1 METAA
6 PPAGTLEHL
15 RLTEGYAALGPG
27 FVERLDP
34 TPLPAPYLIAYNAD
48 VGEQLGLDPA
58 QAERPEFLRLA
69 AGCARFGAVE
79 PFAAVYAGHQFGS
92 FVAQLGDGRAITL
105 GEVETADGSPLEW
118 QIKGG
123 GPTAFSRFGDGRA
136 VLRSTIRE
144 YLCSEAM
151 AGLGIPTTR
160 ALAIAGSDEP
170 IFRETPETA
179 AVLTR
184 IAPAHLRFGH
194 FEYFHYRN
202 QPAQVKTLA
211 DYAMRRFFPKIA
223 TIADDAE
230 RYAHFLATVCRR
242 TASLVAH
249 WQAVGFAHGVMNTD
263 NMSLLG
269 LTLDYGPFGFLDA
282 YIPSFICNH
291 TDSGGRYAFDRQPAI
306 ARWNCQALAAALST
320 LVPIDDAR
328 TALAAF
334 DTEFARVMPAL
345 LRAKFGLEKAIDGD
359 GKMMSAGLDALALHG
374 IDYTVFFRALSRF
387 APGNDADRSI
397 AALFPDDAY
406 ATWRTAYL
414 ARLELE
420 DRPESARHAA
430 MLATNP
436 AVVLRNYLA
445 QEAIE
450 AAQARDYKPL
460 ADLHA
465 ALREPY
471 TEREDRARFAAP
483 PPPGASAIEVSC
495 SS

>member
-1 METAA
+1 METVSA
-6 PPAGTLEHL
+6 PLGSLERL
-15 RLTEGYAALGPG
+15 RLSDGYAALGPT

-34 TPLPAPYLIAYNAD
+34 TPLPEPYLIAYNED
-48 VGEQLGLDPA
+48 VGALLGLDPA
-58 QAERPEFLRLA
+58 QAKRPEFLRLA

-92 FVAQLGDGRAITL
+92 FVSQLGDGRAITL

-194 FEYFHYRN
+194 FEFFHYRN
-202 QPAQVKTLA
+202 QPAHVKTVA
-211 DYAMRRFFPKIA
+211 DYAIRRFFPELA

-230 RYAHFLATVCRR
+230 RYARLLATVSAR
-242 TASLVAH
+242 TASLVAN

-282 YIPSFICNH
+282 YVPSFICNH

-320 LVPIDDAR
+320 LVSIEDAR
-328 TALAAF
+328 TALGAF
-334 DTEFARVMPAL
+334 DTEFARAMPAL
-345 LRAKFGLEKAIDGD
+345 LRAKFGLEKVIDGD
-359 GKMMSAGLDALALHG
+359 GKLMAAGLDALALHG
-374 IDYTVFFRALSRF
+374 VDYTVFFRSLSRF
-387 APGNDADRSI
+387 APGNDADEAI
-397 AALFPDDAY
+397 AALFPDDSY
-406 ATWRTAYL
+406 ATWRTAYV
-414 ARLELE
+414 ARLEIE
-420 DRPESARHAA
+420 ARPEDARHAA

-436 AVVLRNYLA
+436 AIVLRNYLA

-450 AAQARDYKPL
+450 AAQARDYEPL
-460 ADLHA
+460 AKLHA
-465 ALREPY
+465 ALREPFV
-471 TEREDRARFAAP
+471 EREDRAHFAAP

>member
-1 METAA
+1 VEIAA
-6 PPAGTLEHL
+6 LPGKSLEHL
-15 RLTEGYAALGPG
+15 NLTEGYAALGPA

-34 TPLPAPYLIAYNAD
+34 TPLPAPYLIAYNED
-48 VGEQLGLDPA
+48 VGEQLGLGPA
-58 QAERPEFLRLA
+58 QAQRPEFLRLA
-69 AGCARFGAVE
+69 AGCARFGAVK

-92 FVAQLGDGRAITL
+92 YVSQLGDGRAITL

-170 IFRETPETA
+170 IYRESVETA

-184 IAPAHLRFGH
+184 IAPSHLRFGH
-194 FEYFHYRN
+194 FEFFHYQNR
-202 QPAQVKTLA
+202 PAQVKTLA
-211 DYAMRRFFPKIA
+211 DYAIRRFFPEIA

-230 RYAHFLATVCRR
+230 RYAQLLATVSAR

-282 YIPSFICNH
+282 YVPSFICNH
-291 TDSGGRYAFDRQPAI
+291 TDSGGRYAYDRQPAI
-306 ARWNCQALAAALST
+306 ARWNCQALGAALST
-320 LVPIDDAR
+320 LISVDDAR
-328 TALAAF
+328 TALTAF

-345 LRAKFGLEKAIDGD
+345 LRAKFGLARAIDGD
-359 GKMMSAGLDALALHG
+359 GKLMSAGLDALALHG
-374 IDYTVFFRALSRF
+374 VDYTVFFRALSRF
-387 APGNDADRSI
+387 APGNDADQSI
-397 AALFPDDAY
+397 AALFPDNAY
-406 ATWRTAYL
+406 VNWRTQYV
-414 ARLELE
+414 ARLALE
-420 DRPESARHAA
+420 ERPESERHAA

-436 AVVLRNYLA
+436 AIVLRNYLA
-445 QEAIE
+445 QETIE
-450 AAQARDYKPL
+450 AAQAKDYKPL

-465 ALREPY
+465 ALREPF